1 MCDLEAIGAQST
13 FSIIRSA
20 AALAR
25 MWPTLLKQRQAR
37 FQKVFFYYCEL
48 KRLYH
53 CEHCYPALI
62 RSPSYLHSPLCR
74 TMNAPAERL
83 LSIEVGKRF
92 PLDGIDVRSIA
103 AANGPEGLIA
113 LSGRQG
119 LWLASP
125 EDSVGERCLT
135 RAITKDAA
143 GKWID
148 LGSVSWCVCAS
159 CAFACAPFALFK
171 CLHGL

>member
-1 MCDLEAIGAQST
+1 
-13 FSIIRSA
+13 
-20 AALAR
+20 
-25 MWPTLLKQRQAR
+25 
-37 FQKVFFYYCEL
+37 V
-48 KRLYH
+48 
-53 CEHCYPALI
+53 LI
-62 RSPSYLHSPLCR
+62 RSPSYLHSRSPLCR
-74 TMNAPAERL
+74 RMNAPAERL

-159 CAFACAPFALFK
+159 CPFACDSFPPFK
-171 CLHGL
+171 CPHGL